1 MKIKHFVEE
10 MTKSIEKVEASVSN
24 MEILKSTDKAEK
36 QQIVQAIM
44 ELSER
49 IKLIEAHMES
59 RHM

>member
-1 MKIKHFVEE
+1 MKIEHFVEE
-10 MTKSIEKVEASVSN
+10 MTQSIEKVEESVGN
-24 MEILKSTDKAEK
+24 MEIHKNAEK
-36 QQIVQAIM
+36 NQIVQAIM